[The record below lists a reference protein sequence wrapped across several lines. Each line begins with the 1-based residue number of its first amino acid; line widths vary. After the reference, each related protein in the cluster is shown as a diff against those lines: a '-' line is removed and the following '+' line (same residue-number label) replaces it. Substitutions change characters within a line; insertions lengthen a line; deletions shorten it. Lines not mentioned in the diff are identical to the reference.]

1 MAIML
6 CGGML
11 HCVGT
16 RCSGAR
22 YRLPRCARALS
33 SGAGAGPSTSAAPAR
48 KPPRRVWPILAAGA
62 ATAAMAAWGYTAW
75 ERERG
80 SVKPEVTRFGTL
92 LLDHVH
98 ALPEQHDGKFSPNEA
113 PTHRHLRISAAAPLD
128 VPDEVRAPHPPMDPD
143 SELKHRL
150 SIYSYYVKEPSLQIE
165 RAYTPIG
172 MLSRTEPT
180 ILDFVVKRYA
190 DGEMSRFLHRLRP
203 GAQVAIRGPVP
214 TWTLPAGKIPD
225 EVVLIVGGTGV
236 TTAHQ
241 LLTNVLDAPSLAQ
254 RTPPRFRVLYA
265 AQTPDSL
272 QLVPE
277 LLRLRDEHPDLVQL
291 ALWVEHIQQTS
302 GTLNSVHTRSLPGTL
317 RPVEETGSW
326 GSWLRKSLG
335 FAGSPRQWEF
345 IPQSDAGA
353 PPVAVTRGRIER
365 DDVEHWVG
373 RSGDTSRVLLV
384 CGPDGFIEA
393 VAGPKG
399 RDQVSQGPLRG
410 ILAGLGYASEQVVKL

>member
-1 MAIML
+1 MAML

-11 HCVGT
+11 HRAGT
-16 RCSGAR
+16 RCSALRYHLLLSAR
-22 YRLPRCARALS
+22 SLS
-33 SGAGAGPSTSAAPAR
+33 SGAGTAPSTSAAPAR
-48 KPPRRVWPILAAGA
+48 KPPRRVGPTLAAGA
-62 ATAAMAAWGYTAW
+62 AAAALAVLGYTAW
-75 ERERG
+75 KGEQG
-80 SVKPEVTRFGTL
+80 SVNPEMTRFGTL

-98 ALPEQHDGKFSPNEA
+98 ALPGEHSAKFFSEET
-113 PTHRHLRISAAAPLD
+113 PTHRHLRVSAAAPLS
-128 VPDEVRAPHPPMDPD
+128 VLDEVRAPHPPTDPD
-143 SELKHRL
+143 SELKHRI

-165 RAYTPIG
+165 RAYTPVG

-190 DGEMSRFLHRLRP
+190 DGEMSRFLHKLLP
-203 GAQVAIRGPVP
+203 GAQVALRGPVP
-214 TWTLPAGKIPD
+214 TWTLPAGDIPD
-225 EVVLIVGGTGV
+225 EVVLIVGGTGI

-241 LLTNVLDAPSLAQ
+241 LLTNVLDAPGLAQ
-254 RTPPRFRVLYA
+254 RVPPRFRVLYA

-291 ALWVEHIQQTS
+291 ALWVESIRQTS
-302 GTLNSVHTRSLPGTL
+302 GMLNSVHAQSLPGSL
-317 RPVEETGSW
+317 QPVEDARSW
-326 GSWLRKSLG
+326 GSWVRKGLG
-335 FAGSPRQWEF
+335 ISGSPRYWEF
-345 IPQSDAGA
+345 VPQDGVGGT
-353 PPVAVTRGRIER
+353 PVAVTRGRIER

-373 RSGDTSRVLLV
+373 RSGDGTSRILLV

-399 RDQVSQGPLRG
+399 RDQVSQGPLCG